1 MFWQIILDI
10 DNVCSVT
17 LNQRFYSFDS
27 GRAINNRVRNGPF
40 CILKL
45 GSRHKQKKHV
55 LVSAVHILQKFWC
68 RQVRNHQLYVF
79 NFHHHRIHQ
88 LSTTTFFQKRKKLQN
103 VFSRLIN
110 VQITWKTWFCIFVK
124 TKNTSKRFYF
134 IEKTLQ
140 NMCLICKRETNSK
153 LSSTKFFLT

>member
-1 MFWQIILDI
+1 MDSANCGWAMHMVDGAFESLDI
-10 DNVCSVT
+10 ALSKRGTDGEWKLFVSRRICFEVWQKS
-17 LNQRFYSFDS
+17 SSDDS
-27 GRAINNRVRNGPF
+27 G
-40 CILKL
+40 
-45 GSRHKQKKHV
+45 
-55 LVSAVHILQKFWC
+55 FWC

-88 LSTTTFFQKRKKLQN
+88 LSTAIFFQKRKKLQN

-140 NMCLICKRETNSK
+140 NMSLIRKCASNSK
-153 LSSTKFFLT
+153 LSSTELLLT